1 MIDQIY
7 WNSLNCIPQIGPQ
20 TFKKLREGFTNMANA
35 WNASYQEFVACGVSP
50 NIAKAIVERRNS
62 INPEKEWEKLE
73 RLEVRMITIVSDEY
87 PRLLSEISRPPA
99 VLYWQGNWDALSNLT
114 IAIVGTR
121 NPTSYGIQVAKDLAG
136 ELAKENICIVSGMAL
151 GIDGIVHKSAL
162 ENKGKTAAVL
172 GSGIDILHPR
182 THERLAKEIIENGGI
197 ILSEFPLGTAPLKY
211 NFPIRNRIISGL
223 STGCVVI
230 EAGQKSGA
238 LITARFAL
246 EQNREVFAV
255 PGNIYQKNSLGPNN
269 LIKMGARVV
278 TGVND
283 ILDTLNISIKVTEKE
298 KGTIEADNPE
308 EAKIIEV
315 ISMEPTHI
323 DEIVENSGL
332 PATVTNATLTMMEM
346 KGKVR
351 NIGGMNYV
359 LSK

>member
-1 MIDQIY
+1 
-7 WNSLNCIPQIGPQ
+7 
-20 TFKKLREGFTNMANA
+20 MADA
-35 WNASYQEFVACGVSP
+35 WNTSYQELVACGISP
-50 NIAKAIVERRNS
+50 NTAKAIIEKRNA
-62 INPEKEWEKLE
+62 INPEKEWEKLDQ
-73 RLEVRMITIVSDEY
+73 LGAKMITITSEQY
-87 PRLLSEISRPPA
+87 PFLLSEISSPPA
-99 VLYWQGNWDALSNLT
+99 VLYWMGNWEALSHPT

-121 NPTSYGIQVAKDLAG
+121 NPTIYGIQVARDLAG

-151 GIDGIVHKSAL
+151 GIDGVVHKSAL
-162 ENKGKTAAVL
+162 ENNGKTVAVL
-172 GSGIDILHPR
+172 GSGIDTLHPR
-182 THERLAKEIIENGGI
+182 THERLAKEIIESGGI

-223 STGCVVI
+223 STGCVVV

-255 PGNIYQKNSLGPNN
+255 PGTIYQKNSLGPNN

-283 ILDTLNISIKVTEKE
+283 ILDTLNISTKVAEKE
-298 KGTIEADNPE
+298 EPIIEADNPE

-332 PATVTNATLTMMEM
+332 SATVTNSTLTMMEM

-351 NIGGMNYV
+351 NIGGMNYI